1 MLPKNMITECPYNPQ
16 PKVGKVIVY
25 DSTLRDGEQMP
36 GVAFRHEDKLKIASM
51 LSEAGVPEI
60 EAGFAAVSQHE
71 LDTIKSITGLGLD
84 AKILSL
90 SRARQS
96 DIDCALKAGVDI
108 VLLFAG
114 TSDIH
119 LRYKYGHIVNHEEIL
134 AQSVDAVEYAKS
146 HGVKVSFSCE
156 DGTRTPFDFLLR
168 MYKAVEDAGADRL
181 GITDTLGCITPE
193 GISKLVRDVKAKVK
207 RPVSVH
213 LHNDFGLANANA
225 LSAAMA
231 GADAITTTVNGM
243 GERCGN
249 VPLEQFASSMFFL
262 YGVDLGI
269 DLSHLTEISRQVSQM
284 ARYQCSVNHPITG
297 ENAFSHESG
306 IHVAAIMNH
315 PSTYEYI
322 DPEKVGNRRHLR
334 LGKHSGASYLKK
346 RLADLGYE
354 CTPSQLNLILD
365 DVKSLGE
372 QQGRVDDQEFLSI
385 VKRNLNS

>member
-1 MLPKNMITECPYNPQ
+1 LTECPYNPR
-16 PKVGKVIVY
+16 PKLGNVTVY

-60 EAGFAAVSQHE
+60 EAGFAAVSRHE
-71 LDTIKSITGLGLD
+71 METIKAISNLGLD
-84 AKILSL
+84 ARILSL
-90 SRARQS
+90 SRARES
-96 DIDCALKAGVDI
+96 DIDCALQADVDI

-114 TSDIH
+114 TSDVH
-119 LRYKYGHIVNHEEIL
+119 LRHKYSHVVTQQEIL
-134 AQSVDAVEYAKS
+134 DQSVKAVEYAKS

-156 DGTRTPFDFLLR
+156 DGTRTPFDFLMR
-168 MYKAVEDAGADRL
+168 MYHAVEEAGADRL
-181 GITDTLGCITPE
+181 GVTDTLGCITPE
-193 GISKLVRDVKAKVK
+193 GISNLVKEVKSSVQ

-225 LSAAMA
+225 LAAVFA

-249 VPLEQFASSMFFL
+249 VPLEQFAASMRFL
-262 YGVDLGI
+262 YDVDLGL
-269 DLSHLTEISRQVSQM
+269 DLTHLTELSRQVSLM
-284 ARYQCSVNHPITG
+284 ARYQCSVNHPVTG

-322 DPEKVGNRRHLR
+322 EPEQVGNRRHLR

-346 RLADLGYE
+346 RLQDLGYE
-354 CTPSQLNLILD
+354 CSPSQLNLILD
-365 DVKSLGE
+365 DVKALGE
-372 QQGRVDDQEFLSI
+372 ERGRVDDQEFLAI
-385 VKRNLNS
+385 VKRVLGL

>member
-1 MLPKNMITECPYNPQ
+1 MLPENMITECPYNPR

-36 GVAFRHEDKLKIASM
+36 GVAFRHEDKLKIATM

-71 LDTIKSITGLGLD
+71 LETIRAITGLGLE
-84 AKILSL
+84 AKVLSL

-96 DIDCALKAGVDI
+96 DIDCALKANVDI

-119 LRYKYGHIVNHEEIL
+119 LRYKYGHVVNQDEIL
-134 AQSVDAVEYAKS
+134 TQSVEAVEYAKS

-168 MYKAVEDAGADRL
+168 MYRAVEEAGADRL
-181 GITDTLGCITPE
+181 GVTDTLGCITPE
-193 GISKLVRDVKAKVK
+193 GVSRLVRGVKANVK

-225 LSAAMA
+225 LSAVMA

-249 VPLEQFASSMFFL
+249 VPLEQFASSMYFL

-269 DLSHLTEISRQVSQM
+269 DLSHLTEISRQVSPM
-284 ARYQCSVNHPITG
+284 ARYQ
-297 ENAFSHESG
+297 
-306 IHVAAIMNH
+306 MLRQ
-315 PSTYEYI
+315 PSYH
-322 DPEKVGNRRHLR
+322 G
-334 LGKHSGASYLKK
+334 
-346 RLADLGYE
+346 
-354 CTPSQLNLILD
+354 
-365 DVKSLGE
+365 
-372 QQGRVDDQEFLSI
+372 
-385 VKRNLNS
+385 